1 MKEPAV
7 MPVHPGGEKREEY
20 CKNDYAA
27 NNEAHVDQDH
37 KLEPRAWQVQ
47 LEPPVSNGIYFDI
60 VVILNLTVVFH
71 VVAKLVLE
79 TPAFT

>member
-7 MPVHPGGEKREEY
+7 TPVHPGGEKREEY

-27 NNEAHVDQDH
+27 NNEAVDQDH

-47 LEPPVSNGIYFDI
+47 LEPPVSNGIYFVI